1 MAKSSDPSIKEVKT
15 TDYTKVSF
23 SPDLAKFRMTCLDK
37 DIVDLMSRRAYDV
50 AASSRGVKVY
60 LNGKLL
66 PVSIILIN
74 FFNIESIEYSLII
87 VFRLKAFRIM

>member
-66 PVSIILIN
+66 PVSFFKLNFLILN
-74 FFNIESIEYSLII
+74 LLNILYFLFSD
-87 VFRLKAFRIM
+87 

>member
-66 PVSIILIN
+66 PVSI
-74 FFNIESIEYSLII
+74 FYFT
-87 VFRLKAFRIM
+87 F